1 MEKEIYQEFISL
13 DQVAKYLGVNVST
26 IYRYMKDETNP
37 LPTFQLSEKTIR
49 VKKSELQD
57 WLENY
62 RREN

>member
-1 MEKEIYQEFISL
+1 MKKEIYQEFISL

-26 IYRYMKDETNP
+26 IYRYIRDENNP
-37 LPTFQLSEKTIR
+37 LPTFQINEKTIR

-62 RREN
+62 RKEN